1 MTTKTVR
8 PTSWGK
14 VCAIVI
20 GAATMICLMLAAFV
34 APLINAG
41 PHELPIAVSAPAPIA
56 QQLSAQA
63 EKANP
68 GAVEFKNYDSPAA
81 AQQAVKDRKSVG
93 AIALTKQGVQITTAS
108 GAGTPYSTLM
118 HQLGDKLAATGQKVT
133 YTDVAPLPIKDAYG
147 VDIAALALPIT
158 LGGMVT
164 GSLTAF
170 LIKDRPYRRL
180 STVLGA
186 AIAGGFAAT
195 SLNQYVFDGLSGN
208 YLANAAVLTLAFA
221 SISLMALGMERLL
234 GIVGIGATAI
244 LLIFVSNPLSGM
256 STGWYWLP
264 KPWGFIGQ
272 LLPLGATGTAL
283 RSTAYFDGAGMGL
296 ALSVLVAWALV
307 GLALFL
313 LGNKRAANQVKA

>member
-1 MTTKTVR
+1 MATKTVR

-41 PHELPIAVSAPAPIA
+41 PHQLPIAVSAPAPVA

-68 GAVEFKNYDSPAA
+68 GAVELKNYDSPTS
-81 AQQAVKDRKSVG
+81 AQQAVKDRKAVG

-108 GAGTPYSTLM
+108 GGGTPYSTLM
-118 HQLGDKLAATGQKVT
+118 HQLGGKLAATGQKVT
-133 YTDVAPLPIKDAYG
+133 YTDVAPMSAKDPSG
-147 VDIAALALPIT
+147 VGVAALALPIT
-158 LGGMVT
+158 FGGMSAGALIT
-164 GSLTAF
+164 F

-180 STVLGA
+180 SAALGV
-186 AIAGGFAAT
+186 AIVGGFAAT
-195 SLNQYVFDGLSGN
+195 ALDQYGFSALNGN
-208 YLANAAVLTLAFA
+208 YLANAAVLSLAMA
-221 SISLMALGMERLL
+221 SISLMVLGMERVFGTAGI
-234 GIVGIGATAI
+234 GIVAV
-244 LLIFVSNPLSGM
+244 LLIFVANPLSGM

-272 LLPLGATGTAL
+272 LLPLGAAGTAL
-283 RSTAYFDGAGMGL
+283 RSTAYFDGAGMGF
-296 ALSVLVAWALV
+296 ALSVLATWALV

-313 LGNKRAANQVKA
+313 LGNKRAAKQLSA